1 MDGLPSYY
9 DGFKFTSLT
18 KMDFLKMKFEVKTF
32 QFSLKGSKFLFRGD
46 LNFERAPHKLQ
57 IPIKSTKK

>member
-1 MDGLPSYY
+1 MDGLPSHY

-32 QFSLKGSKFLFRGD
+32 NFLSKVQ
-46 LNFERAPHKLQ
+46 NFNLGVV
-57 IPIKSTKK
+57 